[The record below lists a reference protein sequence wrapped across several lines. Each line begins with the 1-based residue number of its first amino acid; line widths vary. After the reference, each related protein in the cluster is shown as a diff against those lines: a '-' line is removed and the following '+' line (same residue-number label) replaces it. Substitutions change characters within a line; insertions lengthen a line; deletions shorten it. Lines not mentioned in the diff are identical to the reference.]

1 MDKREALDI
10 ILKCAHQYD
19 LNLKDHN
26 VMFIVLEKNGT
37 FSSVEAFFQDG
48 NFLRL
53 TGVTSVL
60 NGRDFYKA
68 CIDNMLSLEQFD
80 FRKATAELKLQVLNQ
95 AMMIDKTAKMI
106 GEFSNSGISLYS
118 EKMAGTF
125 SVRMGFV
132 KNKQNDCYYVPNTV
146 LKSDVRDK
154 PIPPVLKIACV
165 LKKPVDSP
173 KYELITAIGRKINI
187 KEMNLPQDIVDKLSD
202 RLKEMFGIT
211 VASIS
216 DREQGSPS
224 PEDTISV
231 SKEKYDALLQSN
243 LHMKEVIDT
252 TNLVFNEHPKLK
264 SEFREAKAETL
275 QKRSQKEA
283 GDPMETKTEG
293 QKLNP
298 HKPKR

>member
-19 LNLKDHN
+19 LHLKDHN
-26 VMFIVLEKNGT
+26 VMFIVLEKNGNS
-37 FSSVEAFFQDG
+37 SSVEASFRDS

-53 TGVTSVL
+53 TGVTSPL
-60 NGRDFYKA
+60 NGSDFYRA
-68 CIDNMLSLEQFD
+68 CMDNMLSLEQFD
-80 FRKATAELKLQVLNQ
+80 FKKDTTELKLQVLNQ
-95 AMMIDKTAKMI
+95 AMQIDQTAKMI
-106 GEFSNSGISLYS
+106 GDFNNSGIRLYS
-118 EKMAGTF
+118 EKIVGT
-125 SVRMGFV
+125 VTVCMGFV
-132 KNKQNDCYYVPNTV
+132 KNNKIGYYVPNTV
-146 LKSDVRDK
+146 LKSDTRDK
-154 PIPPVLKIACV
+154 SIPPVLKIACV
-165 LKKPVDSP
+165 LKKPINSP
-173 KYELITAIGRKINI
+173 KYELITAIGKKINI
-187 KEMNLPQDIVDKLSD
+187 KEMNLPQDIVNKLSD
-202 RLKEMFGIT
+202 RLKETFGLT

-224 PEDTISV
+224 PEKTISV

-252 TNLVFNEHPKLK
+252 TNLVLNEHPKLK
-264 SEFREAKAETL
+264 SDFREAKAETL
-275 QKRSQKEA
+275 QKRSRKEA

>member
-1 MDKREALDI
+1 MNKNEALDV
-10 ILKCAHQYD
+10 ILKCARQYD
-19 LNLKDHN
+19 LHLKDHN
-26 VMFIVLEKNGT
+26 VMFIVLNKDKT
-37 FSSVEAFFQDG
+37 FSSIETFFRDS
-48 NFLRL
+48 NFLHL
-53 TGVTSVL
+53 TGVTSSL
-60 NGRDFYKA
+60 NSFAFYKA
-68 CIDNMLSLEQFD
+68 CTDNMLSLQQFD
-80 FRKATAELKLQVLNQ
+80 FKKNTTELKLQILHE
-95 AMMIDKTAKMI
+95 AMQIDRIAKMV
-106 GEFSNSGISLYS
+106 GEFNSNGINLYSQKIVGTISLC
-118 EKMAGTF
+118 
-125 SVRMGFV
+125 MGFI
-132 KNKQNDCYYVPNTV
+132 KDKDDQYFVPNTL
-146 LKSDVRDK
+146 LKEDVRMK
-154 PIPPVLKIACV
+154 SIPPVLKVACV

-202 RLKEMFGIT
+202 RLKEMFGLT
-211 VASIS
+211 AASIS

-224 PEDTISV
+224 PEETISV

-252 TNLVFNEHPKLK
+252 TNLVLNEHPKLK

-283 GDPMETKTEG
+283 GELTETKEG